1 MDEISRRKLFLHATG
16 ALATGIGF
24 DATGKSLLAGEL
36 AVSSQS
42 PGTVIEQGSTSA
54 STVTKSIPTDPGCG
68 PQDVS
73 DSYRLVSQEGTQQRF
88 GIVRDFFRH
97 VGDRAD
103 VKREILYW
111 LTDGRAS
118 FLGASGRFQ
127 FLEPTIRPM
136 YEAAGI
142 PMEFGFGLG
151 MQESLFRNYSV
162 SYANAKGIWQMQW
175 AGRKYGL
182 RGGDYFD
189 IVKSTE
195 KQLLYLRDLV
205 RDFDWNLEL
214 VLVDYNS
221 GRGNRFSRY
230 RSKPNAFRK
239 IYHRLPKQTRRYVP
253 RVLAAVALGFQPER
267 YGMFIPRLDNR
278 TVEVPIPREIHHLEL
293 SLLLGT
299 DHWNLGNL
307 NPRKNIR
314 TWFKEKENLIIPQVH
329 EEAYRERINDHPL
342 RDEFHQFVADVYP
355 SSGEDIKYVVR
366 TGDNLSRIAQ
376 RFRECGVQGPSHIML
391 YNGLTSTVIRPG
403 QELTIPCTD

>member
-1 MDEISRRKLFLHATG
+1 MDEISRRKLFLRATG
-16 ALATGIGF
+16 ALTTGVGV
-24 DATGKSLLAGEL
+24 AAAGKGLLAGEL
-36 AVSSQS
+36 AVLPQD
-42 PGTVIEQGSTSA
+42 PGTVIEHGSPPA
-54 STVTKSIPTDPGCG
+54 STVTESVPAAPGSA
-68 PQDVS
+68 PPNAS
-73 DSYRLVSQEGTQQRF
+73 DSYRLVSQEGARQRF
-88 GIVRDFFRH
+88 GIVRDFFDH
-97 VGDRAD
+97 VGGRAD

-162 SYANAKGIWQMQW
+162 SYAHAKGIWQMQW

-205 RDFDWNLEL
+205 RVFDWNLEL
-214 VLVDYNS
+214 VLVDYNY
-221 GRGNRFSRY
+221 GPGKRFRRY

-239 IYHRLPKQTRRYVP
+239 IYHRLPRQTRRFVP
-253 RVLAAVALGFQPER
+253 RVLAAVALGLQPER
-267 YGMFIPRLDNR
+267 YGMFIPHLDNR
-278 TVEVPIPREIHHLEL
+278 TVEVPVPREIHHLEL
-293 SLLLGT
+293 GLLLGT

-307 NPRKNIR
+307 NPRENIR
-314 TWFKEKENLIIPQVH
+314 TWFKEGESLIIPQVH
-329 EEAYRERINDHPL
+329 KEAYLERIDDHPL

-355 SSGEDIKYVVR
+355 GPGEDIKYVVR

-376 RFRECGVQGPSHIML
+376 RFRDCGVQGPNHIML